1 MFLFQCLV
9 DVLLYKSTLVALA
22 LAIDFGH
29 CGACDAK
36 HTLFS
41 AGDTEHPEVFS

>member
-1 MFLFQCLV
+1 M
-9 DVLLYKSTLVALA
+9 LYKSTLVALS

-29 CGACDAK
+29 CGAGDAK

-41 AGDTEHPEVFS
+41 TGDTEHPGEVFLKGGDGVS